1 MNASQ
6 AIQCI
11 AGELWAD
18 PAEIFELIQS
28 EPELTDSLKA
38 FLADK
43 IDYDTL
49 RDTVAEYCQGAEM
62 RTYTITFLGFEIALE
77 LDFQEMKNYFLK

>member
-6 AIQCI
+6 AIQCV

-18 PAEIFELIQS
+18 PSEIFELIQS

-43 IDYDTL
+43 IDYNTL
-49 RDTVAEYCQGAEM
+49 RDTVAEYC
-62 RTYTITFLGFEIALE
+62 
-77 LDFQEMKNYFLK
+77 